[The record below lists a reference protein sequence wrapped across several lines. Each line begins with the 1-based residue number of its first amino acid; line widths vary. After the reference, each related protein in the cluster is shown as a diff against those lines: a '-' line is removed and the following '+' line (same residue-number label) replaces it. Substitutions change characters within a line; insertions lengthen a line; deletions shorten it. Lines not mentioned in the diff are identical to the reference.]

1 MATSIESQPIN
12 DATNAGALL
21 AAGRALGTAIH
32 NPTQDGTPFAVVP
45 NGYRIEQLPDIAR
58 PKRPIANVKLR
69 DATSFVRYVNAHK
82 APRSTVYASMEPA
95 RFLCVFDDYLHA
107 SDLDV
112 GNPKHVDAQ
121 ADWRSFRAEFTLPAS
136 HEWKTW
142 TGQNRKAM
150 TQLQF
155 AEHMQDN
162 LPDVI
167 APSGAELL
175 ETALNFEAAQAGHF
189 VSAQRLQDGSHNL
202 VWKTDNTGGTV
213 RVPEH
218 ITLSIPVF
226 ENEAPRELEARL
238 RYRTN
243 GSALSLWYELVR
255 PHKVIE
261 AAFRETWACIEEGCA
276 LPLLL
281 GSPE

>member
-1 MATSIESQPIN
+1 MATFIEPNPIS
-12 DATNAGALL
+12 DKTSAGALL
-21 AAGRALGTAIH
+21 AAGRALGAAIH
-32 NPTQDGTPFAVVP
+32 NPAQDGIPFAVVP
-45 NGYRIEQLPDIAR
+45 DGYRIEPLPCTEF
-58 PKRPIANVKLR
+58 PKRPIGNVKLR
-69 DATSFVRYVNAHK
+69 DAASFVSYVNAHK
-82 APRSTVYASMEPA
+82 VRPSTIYASLEPA
-95 RFLCVFDDYLHA
+95 RFLCVFDDHLHA
-107 SDLDV
+107 PDTEAGGSQCV
-112 GNPKHVDAQ
+112 AAQ
-121 ADWRSFRAEFTLPAS
+121 ADWRQFRAEFTLPAS

-142 TGQNRKAM
+142 TGQNRKSM

-155 AEHMQDN
+155 AEHLQDN

-167 APSGAELL
+167 APSGGELL

-189 VSAQRLQDGSHNL
+189 VSAKRLQDGSHNL

-226 ENEAPRELEARL
+226 ENEAPRELQARL
-238 RYRTN
+238 RYRTKD
-243 GSALSLWYELVR
+243 SALSLWYELVR

-261 AAFRETWACIEEGCA
+261 AAFRETWARIEEGCA

>member
-1 MATSIESQPIN
+1 MATFTEFQPIN
-12 DATNAGALL
+12 DETDAGALL

-32 NPTQDGTPFAVVP
+32 NPAQDGIPYTVVP
-45 NGYRIEQLPDIAR
+45 DGYRIEPLPAIAL

-69 DATSFVRYVNAHK
+69 DATSFVHYVNAHK
-82 APRSTVYASMEPA
+82 VRRSTIYASLEPA
-95 RFLCVFDDYLHA
+95 RFLCVFDDHMHA
-107 SDLDV
+107 PDLTV
-112 GNPKHVDAQ
+112 EGSQEVDLQ
-121 ADWRSFRAEFTLPAS
+121 ADWRQFRAEFTLPAS

-155 AEHMQDN
+155 AEHLQDN

-226 ENEAPRELEARL
+226 ENEAPRELRARL
-238 RYRTN
+238 RYRTKD
-243 GSALSLWYELVR
+243 SALSLWYELVR

-261 AAFRETWACIEEGCA
+261 AAFRETWARIEEGCA
-276 LPLLL
+276 LPILL

>member
-1 MATSIESQPIN
+1 M
-12 DATNAGALL
+12 
-21 AAGRALGTAIH
+21 
-32 NPTQDGTPFAVVP
+32 
-45 NGYRIEQLPDIAR
+45 
-58 PKRPIANVKLR
+58 K
-69 DATSFVRYVNAHK
+69 
-82 APRSTVYASMEPA
+82 RSTIYASLEPA
-95 RFLCVFDDYLHA
+95 RFLCVFDDHLHA
-107 SDLDV
+107 SDLGEGNQDV
-112 GNPKHVDAQ
+112 DMQ
-121 ADWRSFRAEFTLPAS
+121 ADWRQFRAEFTLPAS
-136 HEWKTW
+136 HEWRIW

-155 AEHMQDN
+155 AEHLQDN

-202 VWKTDNTGGTV
+202 VWKTDNAGGTV

-226 ENEAPRELEARL
+226 ENEAPRELQARL
-238 RYRTN
+238 RYRTKD
-243 GSALSLWYELVR
+243 SALSLWYELVR

-261 AAFRETWACIEEGCA
+261 AAFRETWARIEEGCA